1 MEEKDYLGH
10 RDRVRKKYEKGG
22 IDIFED
28 YEILELLLF
37 YGIPRRDTKDLAHM
51 LIRKFGSLS
60 TALEADVKSLMSVGV
75 TRNTALFLNLIT
87 DICRRY
93 YEDRYQNNSKEVNL
107 FDLHG
112 VISSKFIGVRDE
124 KVALLLT
131 DAKGRELYFDY
142 ISSGGAKSVNVNI
155 NKIISLAVEY
165 KAVYAVL
172 AHNHPSGNPMPS
184 VSDELITKKLIR
196 ALNLI
201 NVTFWDHL
209 IVTTDETLSIRDT
222 SILNDYIDDIIREDQ
237 IVKEQQEKEKKE
249 KTIDNNKAL

>member
-60 TALEADVKSLMSVGV
+60 TALEADVKTLMSVGV

-93 YEDRYQNNSKEVNL
+93 YEDRYQNHSKELNL
-107 FDLHG
+107 FDLKG
-112 VISSKFIGVRDE
+112 VVSSKFIGATDE

-142 ISSGGAKSVNVNI
+142 ISAGGAKSVNVNI
-155 NKIISLAVEY
+155 NKIISLAVQN
-165 KAVYAVL
+165 KAVYVVL
-172 AHNHPSGNPMPS
+172 AHNHPSGNPLPS
-184 VSDELITKKLIR
+184 LSDELITKKLIR

-201 NVTFWDHL
+201 NVTFWDHM
-209 IVTTDETLSIRDT
+209 IVTTDETFSIREYE
-222 SILNDYIDDIIREDQ
+222 ILQDWLEDINRENQ
-237 IVKEQQEKEKKE
+237 LIKEQQEKR
-249 KTIDNNKAL
+249 